1 MDGLTTTSYAILGQL
16 ALRPWTTYA
25 LTAEMRRNLRFF
37 WPRAESAIYAEVK
50 RLAERGLALA
60 ELEPVG
66 RRHRTVYA
74 ITPAGQQALEDWLAT
89 PPKGA
94 VLEFEALLRIF
105 FARNGTREQLLAAL
119 EAAQTQA
126 EALLTVGEA
135 IGREY
140 REGRAPFREQADVR
154 AFVFD
159 FLASYGRTIQ
169 RWAER
174 TRAEVAAWDDLPPE
188 RRAER
193 ALQIIDDALE
203 R

>member
-16 ALRPWTTYA
+16 ALRPWTTYE
-25 LTAEMRRNLRFF
+25 LTTEMRRNLRYF

-50 RLAERGLALA
+50 RLAERGLAQG
-60 ELEPVG
+60 EREPIG

-74 ITPAGQQALEDWLAT
+74 ITPAGRRAFEAWLAT
-89 PPKGA
+89 PPKEA
-94 VLEFEALLRIF
+94 VLEFEALLRVF
-105 FARNGTREQLLAAL
+105 FARDGTREQLLAAL
-119 EAAQTQA
+119 EAAQAQA
-126 EALLTVGEA
+126 EALLAVGEA
-135 IGREY
+135 IRHEY
-140 REGRAPFREQADVR
+140 REGRAPFQEQVDVR

-174 TRAEVAAWDDLPPE
+174 TRAEVATWDDLPPE
-188 RRAER
+188 RRAQR
-193 ALQIIDDALE
+193 ALRIIDGAFE